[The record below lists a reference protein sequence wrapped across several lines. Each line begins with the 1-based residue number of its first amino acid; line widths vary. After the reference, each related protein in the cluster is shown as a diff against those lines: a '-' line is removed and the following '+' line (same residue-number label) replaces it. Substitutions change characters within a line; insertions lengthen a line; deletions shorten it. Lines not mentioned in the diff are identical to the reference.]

1 MKKIFAFIVVAT
13 LFAVSCNFHGDREV
27 IRVGMLDGIGSG
39 DINMPEAFAACAL
52 DPVIKARYITTADI
66 ALGVLD
72 SLDVLIFPG
81 GAGSA
86 HTFSLGETNTQK
98 VKEFARNG
106 GGILAI
112 CAGGYALSHTPDY
125 ACIAMN
131 GASVYD
137 LDHSSRGQGRV
148 AVKLTPGGEA
158 IFPELKGLDT
168 LYLLYE
174 NGPLLEPAESSRL
187 GDATPYTPFVEM
199 ISDVYGMG
207 GGESGAS
214 PGKPFILGNNYGKG
228 RICTSIGHPESTAGM
243 MWMIPRLI
251 RWCAGKNY
259 ISYPNSLCNPSL
271 SQGEKILTEE
281 DLNKEASLYRT
292 FVYGTADEKIEGIK
306 WMKDNPS
313 WSMKKWVAS
322 LLFDKDAKVRMAAAE
337 YIAENQ
343 VIRWRNYVKG
353 ALKAEKDSLAKREI
367 MAVDEYLDGLFL

>member
-1 MKKIFAFIVVAT
+1 MMKRLLIFAVA
-13 LFAVSCNFHGDREV
+13 AVLAVACNFHGEREV

-52 DPVIKARYITTADI
+52 DPVIKASYVTTADI

-72 SLDVLIFPG
+72 SLDVLIVPG

-98 VKEFARNG
+98 VKEFAKNG

-125 ACIAMN
+125 ACIGMN
-131 GASVYD
+131 GAAVYD

-148 AVKLTPGGEA
+148 AVKLTPDGEA
-158 IFPELKGLDT
+158 VFPELRGMDT

-187 GDATPYTPFVEM
+187 GDATPYTVFVEM

-207 GGESGAS
+207 GGEKGAS
-214 PGKPFILGNNYGKG
+214 VGKPFILGNNYGKG

-251 RWCAGKNY
+251 RWCAGK
-259 ISYPNSLCNPSL
+259 SYTSFPETLCDPSL
-271 SQGEKILTEE
+271 SVGEKILTVE
-281 DLNKEASLYRT
+281 DLNKEASLYHT
-292 FVYGTADEKIEGIK
+292 FVYGTTEEKLEGVE
-306 WMKDNPS
+306 WMKEHPS

-322 LLFDKDAKVRMAAAE
+322 LLFDKDAKVRVAAAE
-337 YIAENQ
+337 FIAENQ
-343 VIRWRNYVKG
+343 IIRWIDYVKG
-353 ALKAEKDSLAKREI
+353 ALKVEKDSLAKREI
-367 MAVDEYLDGLFL
+367 EAADEYLDGLFY

>member
-1 MKKIFAFIVVAT
+1 MKKRLLILAVAAV
-13 LFAVSCNFHGDREV
+13 LAVSCNFHGDREV

-52 DPVIKARYITTADI
+52 DPVIKARYVTTADI
-66 ALGVLD
+66 ASGVLD

-98 VKEFARNG
+98 VKEFAKNG

-148 AVKLTPGGEA
+148 AVKLTPDGEA

-174 NGPLLEPAESSRL
+174 NGPLLEPADSSLL
-187 GDATPYTPFVEM
+187 GDATPYTSFVEM

-214 PGKPFILGNNYGKG
+214 VDKPFILGNNYGRG

-251 RWCAGKNY
+251 RWCAGKSY
-259 ISYPNSLCNPSL
+259 ISYPDSLCDPSL

-292 FVYGTADEKIEGIK
+292 FVYGSAEEKIEGIK
-306 WMKDNPS
+306 WMKDHPS

-322 LLFDKDAKVRMAAAE
+322 LLFDKDARVRVAAAD

-353 ALKAEKDSLAKREI
+353 ALKVELDSLAKREI

>member
-1 MKKIFAFIVVAT
+1 MKKVFAFIVVAT
-13 LFAVSCNFHGDREV
+13 LFVVSCNFHGDREV

-52 DPVIKARYITTADI
+52 DPVIKARYVTTADI

-148 AVKLTPGGEA
+148 AVKLTPDGEA
-158 IFPELKGLDT
+158 IFPELKGL
-168 LYLLYE
+168 
-174 NGPLLEPAESSRL
+174 AE
-187 GDATPYTPFVEM
+187 
-199 ISDVYGMG
+199 
-207 GGESGAS
+207 
-214 PGKPFILGNNYGKG
+214 
-228 RICTSIGHPESTAGM
+228 
-243 MWMIPRLI
+243 
-251 RWCAGKNY
+251 
-259 ISYPNSLCNPSL
+259 
-271 SQGEKILTEE
+271 
-281 DLNKEASLYRT
+281 
-292 FVYGTADEKIEGIK
+292 
-306 WMKDNPS
+306 
-313 WSMKKWVAS
+313 
-322 LLFDKDAKVRMAAAE
+322 
-337 YIAENQ
+337 
-343 VIRWRNYVKG
+343 
-353 ALKAEKDSLAKREI
+353 
-367 MAVDEYLDGLFL
+367 

>member
-1 MKKIFAFIVVAT
+1 MMKRILILVVLA
-13 LFAVSCNFHGDREV
+13 LAVSCNFHGDREV

-52 DPVIKARYITTADI
+52 DPVIKARYVTTADI

-148 AVKLTPGGEA
+148 AVKLTPDGEA

-187 GDATPYTPFVEM
+187 GDATSYTPFVEM

-251 RWCAGKNY
+251 RWCAGKSY
-259 ISYPNSLCNPSL
+259 ISYPNSLCDPSL

-281 DLNKEASLYRT
+281 DLMKEASLYRT